1 MKLITT
7 HTNTDFDGLAAM
19 VAAQKLYPD
28 AELVLPGKL
37 ARNVE
42 EFVALH
48 RDILDLHKPGELRP
62 GDVDTLILV
71 DTKNAR
77 RLAKLAALTEHP
89 GLRIHIFDHH
99 PWAEGDI
106 RGEFELVEPVG
117 AATTLLV
124 EEIRARNLAVTPF
137 EATVLALGIYEDTGS
152 LLYTNTT
159 QRDLEAAAYLIGLGA
174 NLALVGRFLAR
185 PLTDEQQEL
194 LRHLLLSAERH
205 LVNGQKILIARS
217 SVDEFIGGLAVLT
230 HKLSEIEHIDAVFSV
245 VEMEDRVHIVARSSV
260 PEVDVR
266 EILSH
271 FGGGGHPAAA
281 SATIKGQS
289 LDHIA
294 NELLDTIRMLIHPPV
309 TAREI
314 MSSPV
319 KSVPPDMRVEEAN
332 QIMLRYGHTGLPVV
346 ENGHL
351 MGIIS
356 RRDVEKADRHN
367 LRHAPVKAFMTKN
380 VLVAAPDTPLTE
392 IQHLMIENNIGRL
405 PIVDGHQLAGIVS
418 RTDIL
423 KTLHKKFKPRFCT
436 LFNSPQQEM
445 GYQNMAE
452 VLRRNLSA
460 EALRI
465 LSTVGR
471 IGRDLGCRVYLTG
484 GMVRDA
490 LLGRPSRDYDLV
502 VEDCDGATLGDRIVA
517 ALGGKLKVAEAID
530 KAQVFLPQGPRLDI
544 TMARRHFDAYGKP
557 LDGVDDSP
565 LRHELYGRDFTINAI
580 AVVLNPEGFGDVID
594 HFGGR
599 DDLQHGLIRALHNLS
614 FIEDPIRILRAVRYE
629 QRYRF
634 NIERQT
640 LALMREALTE
650 RALRTVP
657 DEQQWAEVKRM
668 LDKDYTPRTLARL
681 AQLNIWPH
689 LFPKVTYWEVQ
700 PVVGRIPRVI
710 RRLQEWEVP
719 PPAELWLCYFTAI
732 LHSSP
737 MPLVLETCSR
747 YKIGRRQTEN
757 VVTALESW
765 RQAVRGFSSPNTSL
779 VNLAR
784 IYLQLP
790 REAYP
795 LVLVMLEEERLQYRF
810 RDVAAILKK
819 HKPSITGKDIRSLGY
834 RPGPLFRKALDA
846 VWQARLEG
854 HVKNKQEELDYAMR
868 VMGLDNGP
876 GTNAATAQ
884 IAGRS
889 E

>member
-1 MKLITT
+1 
-7 HTNTDFDGLAAM
+7 
-19 VAAQKLYPD
+19 
-28 AELVLPGKL
+28 
-37 ARNVE
+37 
-42 EFVALH
+42 
-48 RDILDLHKPGELRP
+48 
-62 GDVDTLILV
+62 
-71 DTKNAR
+71 
-77 RLAKLAALTEHP
+77 
-89 GLRIHIFDHH
+89 
-99 PWAEGDI
+99 
-106 RGEFELVEPVG
+106 VG
-117 AATTLLV
+117 AATTLIV
-124 EEIRARNLAVTPF
+124 EEIRARNVALTPF

-159 QRDLEAAAYLIGLGA
+159 QRDVEAAAYLVGLGA
-174 NLALVGRFLAR
+174 NLALVSRFLAR

-194 LRHLLLSAERH
+194 LRRLLLSAERH
-205 LVNGQKILIARS
+205 LINGQKILIARS
-217 SVDEFIGGLAVLT
+217 SVDEFIGGLAILT

-245 VEMEDRVHIVARSSV
+245 VEMDDRVHIVARSSV

-281 SATIKGQS
+281 SATIKGQG
-289 LDHIA
+289 LNDVA
-294 NELLDTIRMLIHPPV
+294 AELLDTIRMLIRPPL

-319 KSVPPDMRVEEAN
+319 KSVPPHMKVEEAH

-346 ENGHL
+346 ENGRM

-356 RRDVEKADRHN
+356 RRDVEKAARHN

-380 VLVAAPDTPLTE
+380 VLVAGPDTPLSE
-392 IQHLMIENNIGRL
+392 IQNLLIENNIGRL
-405 PIVDGHQLAGIVS
+405 PIVDDDQLVGIVS

-436 LFNSPQQEM
+436 LYQPPKPEM
-445 GYQNMAE
+445 GYQNIAE
-452 VLRRNLSA
+452 VLQRSLPA
-460 EALRI
+460 ESLEI
-465 LSTVGR
+465 LTTAGG
-471 IGRDLGCRVYLTG
+471 IAQDLGGRVYLTG

-490 LLGRPSRDYDLV
+490 LLGRPSRDFDLV
-502 VEDCDGATLGDRIVA
+502 VEHGDGAALAERITA
-517 ALGGKLKVAEAID
+517 TLGGKLKVAEAID
-530 KAQVFLPQGPRLDI
+530 KVQVFIPQGPRLDI
-544 TMARRHFDAYGKP
+544 TTARRHFDAYGKP

-565 LRHELYGRDFTINAI
+565 LRHELYGRDFTMNVI
-580 AVVLNPEGFGDVID
+580 AVVLNPDGFGNVID

-650 RALRTVP
+650 GALETVP
-657 DEQQWAEVKRM
+657 YELQWAEVKRM

-689 LFPKVTYWEVQ
+689 LFPKVVYWEVQ
-700 PVVGRIPRVI
+700 PIVGRIPRTI
-710 RRLQEWEVP
+710 RKLQEWEVP

-732 LHSSP
+732 LHTSP
-737 MPLVLETCSR
+737 MPLVLEICSR

-779 VNLAR
+779 VDLAR

-795 LVLVMLEEERLQYRF
+795 LVLVMLEEERLQHRF

-819 HKPSITGKDIRSLGY
+819 HRPSITGKDIRSLGY

-854 HVKNKQEELDYAMR
+854 RVRNKQEELEYAMQ
-868 VMGLDNGP
+868 VMGLNNGSV
-876 GTNAATAQ
+876 NNSAAEQA
-884 IAGRS
+884 AGRRD
-889 E
+889 